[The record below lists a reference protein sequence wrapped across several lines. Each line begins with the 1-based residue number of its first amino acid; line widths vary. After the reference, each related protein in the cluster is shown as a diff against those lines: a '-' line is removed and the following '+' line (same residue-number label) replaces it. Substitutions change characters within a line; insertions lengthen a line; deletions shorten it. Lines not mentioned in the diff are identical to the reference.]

1 MHQFAPG
8 NKTFS
13 RNHDMLHIMD
23 HYVHENIALLN
34 LTHVEHNSIYTSVE
48 LLLSAFRAYCRHCCP
63 ASQALINLD
72 SQFVLLLFSCSLHV

>member
-1 MHQFAPG
+1 
-8 NKTFS
+8 
-13 RNHDMLHIMD
+13 MLHIMD

-48 LLLSAFRAYCRHCCP
+48 LLLSEFRAYCRHCCP
-63 ASQALINLD
+63 ASQTLINLD